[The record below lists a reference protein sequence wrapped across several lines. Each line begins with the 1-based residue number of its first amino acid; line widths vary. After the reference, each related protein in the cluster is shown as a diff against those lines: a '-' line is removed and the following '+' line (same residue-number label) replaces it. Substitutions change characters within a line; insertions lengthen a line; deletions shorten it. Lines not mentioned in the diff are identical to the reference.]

1 MVRDL
6 TKERRLAVVEEIRR
20 CSSVY
25 DNCDCLLEHSDCDDV
40 IDYIEDLQKYNEV
53 LEANNKL
60 LLSQKYQLE
69 KELDEILDKKH
80 GVIKYIVEHSNNF
93 AEYLDVFEVKALY
106 EILK

>member
-1 MVRDL
+1 MQMVRNL
-6 TKERRLAVVEEIRR
+6 TKERRLAVVEEIKR

-69 KELDEILDKKH
+69 KELET
-80 GVIKYIVEHSNNF
+80 GGANN
-93 AEYLDVFEVKALY
+93 E
-106 EILK
+106 